1 MTQLDLNRVRQSI
14 KNQIGSKIKI
24 SANRGRH
31 KFVTAKGVITQTYPN
46 IFLVELENA
55 DGNDQNEH
63 HGGGQGGHIGVELAG
78 SAFGLRKNAGKAGG
92 KTSQTACGQ
101 VVTGGDQTAGNAQRD
116 DVADGHVLEQVDH
129 VGAGEEVGVHD
140 ANDQSD
146 GQHHH
151 NNGVVA
157 EPLAHSLAIQF
168 FGSFH
173 DRQPP

>member
-55 DGNDQNEH
+55 DGNDQNKH
-63 HGGGQGGHIGVELAG
+63 HRGGQGRHICIEFTG
-78 SAFGLRKNAGKAGG
+78 STFGLCKDAGQTCC

-101 VVTGGDQTAGNAQRD
+101 VVAGGDQAAGNAQRD

-129 VGAGEEVGVHD
+129 VGAGEEVGVND
-140 ANDQSD
+140 ANDQRD